1 MKAHHFL
8 LSILLLFSL
17 SGVIHAE
24 TYTQAMKK
32 AQKGDAYSQS
42 QLGHIL
48 ANGKGVRE
56 DDKAAVKWFRLA
68 AEQGDAY
75 GQSSLGWAYSKG
87 EGVPKDKTEAVKWFR
102 LAAEQG
108 DAYGQS
114 SLGWAYSNGE
124 GVPKDKTE
132 AVKWFRLAAEQGDA
146 YGQSSLAAMYAEE
159 SEDRWGCAS
168 QAGQAKTEYA
178 AQQIEKTC
186 LVKRGYKPEPKG
198 WFDW

>member
-56 DDKAAVKWFRLA
+56 DDKA
-68 AEQGDAY
+68 
-75 GQSSLGWAYSKG
+75 
-87 EGVPKDKTEAVKWFR
+87 AVKWFR

>member
-75 GQSSLGWAYSKG
+75 GQSSL
-87 EGVPKDKTEAVKWFR
+87 
-102 LAAEQG
+102 
-108 DAYGQS
+108 
-114 SLGWAYSNGE
+114 
-124 GVPKDKTE
+124 
-132 AVKWFRLAAEQGDA
+132 
-146 YGQSSLAAMYAEE
+146 AAMYAEE